1 MQRKWL
7 VLLLV
12 GVFLIASLPGSVMAA
27 QPITVMLND
36 EQLQFDASPVMEN
49 DRVLVPLRTV
59 FEALGAV
66 VDYDATTETII
77 VTKGQTR
84 IRLQT
89 FATHGYLNEEAIHLD
104 APAKVFQV
112 RTMVPLR
119 FVSEALGARVEW
131 DAESRTVQINQAGQP
146 ELGTGALDDV
156 NGIAWEFIRN
166 DIAHHESSGSVKIID
181 SKMIRLELVKE
192 FAQLAD
198 TPIYVYALEYRLL
211 PDDLSK
217 VVLAGGMQIDEAGRL
232 METCSMGSPQL
243 VISRKGGETSLIGI
257 LWTGTVMEEGGDL
270 ETSLKALLEHNYQ
283 KLPNK

>member
-7 VLLLV
+7 LILLV
-12 GVFLIASLPGSVMAA
+12 GVFLTTSLPTSVMAT

-66 VDYDATTETII
+66 VDYDATTETITA
-77 VTKGQTR
+77 TKGQTR

-89 FATHGYLNEEAIHLD
+89 FATHGFLNEEAVNLD
-104 APAKVFQV
+104 APAKVFQG

-119 FVSEALGARVEW
+119 FVSEALGAGVRW
-131 DAESRTVQINQAGQP
+131 DAWNRTVRINQASQP
-146 ELGTGALDDV
+146 ELKTGVLDDV
-156 NGIAWEFIRN
+156 NSIAWEYIRN
-166 DIAHHESSGSVKIID
+166 DIAQLESSGSVKIID

-192 FAQLAD
+192 FAQLTD

-217 VVLAGGMQIDEAGRL
+217 VVLAGGMQVDEAGWL

-243 VISRKGGETSLIGI
+243 VISRKDGVTSLIGI
-257 LWTGTVMEEGGDL
+257 LWTGTVIEEGGDL
-270 ETSLKALLEHNYQ
+270 ETSLKALLERN
-283 KLPNK
+283 N